1 LDLLFGSCFFDSL
14 PTIFQAHLHI
24 CKEFLELSSGFL
36 GGFELFVLALALW
49 IATRCDFDRIGI
61 WSHPWIQFFGVE
73 ATCQYGRFILLDV
86 LFTWVRVFH

>member
-1 LDLLFGSCFFDSL
+1 
-14 PTIFQAHLHI
+14 
-24 CKEFLELSSGFL
+24 LEAFV
-36 GGFELFVLALALW
+36 FELFVLALALW
-49 IATRCDFDRIGI
+49 IATRCDFDRICI